1 MLLVGDGQ
9 YAIGTERSRQ
19 QRIVMADK
27 NRKSKATQKQD
38 DVIVPQDD
46 ATAHLVQTLV
56 ANGQAARANPDGSLP
71 PGVTHEIVGE
81 TSTGLPIVRRRRFAL
96 Y

>member
-1 MLLVGDGQ
+1 V
-9 YAIGTERSRQ
+9 
-19 QRIVMADK
+19 ADRR
-27 NRKSKATQKQD
+27 RKRKDPARQD

-46 ATAHLVQTLV
+46 ATRHFVQTLV
-56 ANGQAARANPDGSLP
+56 ANGQAARANADGSLP

-81 TSTGLPIVRRRRFAL
+81 TATGAPILRRRRFAL

>member
-1 MLLVGDGQ
+1 
-9 YAIGTERSRQ
+9 
-19 QRIVMADK
+19 MAHTR
-27 NRKSKATQKQD
+27 RKKKEPAGKD

-46 ATAHLVQTLV
+46 ATRHFVQTLV
-56 ANGQAARANPDGSLP
+56 ANGQAARANADGSLP

-81 TSTGLPIVRRRRFAL
+81 TAAGVPILRRRRFAL

>member
-1 MLLVGDGQ
+1 
-9 YAIGTERSRQ
+9 
-19 QRIVMADK
+19 MAEK
-27 NRKSKATQKQD
+27 KRKSKAPQKD
-38 DVIVPQDD
+38 DDTIVPQDD
-46 ATAHLVQTLV
+46 TTTHLVQTLV

-81 TSTGLPIVRRRRFAL
+81 TSTGLPIIRRRRFAL

>member
-1 MLLVGDGQ
+1 MAD
-9 YAIGTERSRQ
+9 RSR
-19 QRIVMADK
+19 RP
-27 NRKSKATQKQD
+27 KAPENKD

-46 ATAHLVQTLV
+46 ATRHFVQTLV
-56 ANGQAARANPDGSLP
+56 ANGQAARANADGSLP

-81 TSTGLPIVRRRRFAL
+81 TAAGVPIVLRRRLAL

>member
-1 MLLVGDGQ
+1 
-9 YAIGTERSRQ
+9 
-19 QRIVMADK
+19 MADTR
-27 NRKSKATQKQD
+27 RKGKEPAPQ

-46 ATAHLVQTLV
+46 ATRHFVQTLV
-56 ANGQAARANPDGSLP
+56 ANGQAARANADGSLP

-81 TSTGLPIVRRRRFAL
+81 TAAGVPIVRRRRFAL

>member
-1 MLLVGDGQ
+1 V
-9 YAIGTERSRQ
+9 
-19 QRIVMADK
+19 ADTR
-27 NRKSKATQKQD
+27 RKRKEPAGKH

-46 ATAHLVQTLV
+46 AARHFVQTLV
-56 ANGQAARANPDGSLP
+56 ANGQAARANADGSLP

-81 TSTGLPIVRRRRFAL
+81 TAAGVPILRRRRFAL

>member
-1 MLLVGDGQ
+1 VSDSTFSQ
-9 YAIGTERSRQ
+9 SRLPGKKGS
-19 QRIVMADK
+19 VMA
-27 NRKSKATQKQD
+27 NTRKPKEPENKD

-46 ATAHLVQTLV
+46 ATRHFVQTLV
-56 ANGQAARANPDGSLP
+56 ANGQAARPNADGSLP

-81 TSTGLPIVRRRRFAL
+81 TASGVPIVRRRRFSM